1 MLLYWTDR
9 AVITTILRIHT
20 TDELAV
26 PTGLEAAATFV
37 SSLYF
42 LHQLLRH
49 FETTDSDDPI
59 KQIHWPLDDNNNKW
73 KKRNSLK
80 RVLKDV

>member
-1 MLLYWTDR
+1 M
-9 AVITTILRIHT
+9 
-20 TDELAV
+20 

-59 KQIHWPLDDNNNKW
+59 KQIHWPLDDNNNK
-73 KKRNSLK
+73 
-80 RVLKDV
+80 